1 MLSVSLNKTFL
12 SISPGGDDPRGNV
25 VDRPGPTP
33 VPADRGH
40 PGTVRVRDLGG
51 VHRYLQESRQV
62 NRLVAIHWMFVT
74 VVNCG
79 WLFFSTVQRRQHLL
93 EV

>member
-25 VDRPGPTP
+25 VDSPGPTP

-40 PGTVRVRDLGG
+40 PGTVRVWDLGG

-62 NRLVAIHWMFVT
+62 NRLVGTSLDVCHCCKLCMDGFQHSAKKT
-74 VVNCG
+74 A
-79 WLFFSTVQRRQHLL
+79 ST
-93 EV
+93 